1 MCAPTVPA
9 LAQVDRIV
17 TMETLVPTTPAIL
30 ARGASI
36 TPIAQVATMAMLAP
50 RAMSVQVGPA
60 WVQALRIVTME
71 IHVPMIH
78 ARRELAVF
86 TRPIQQVATM
96 VMHAHKAIPAQTE
109 AVWVD
114 PLFNARMEI
123 LAQMIAAIPEAVACF
138 HTIATGAMTGTAA
151 R

>member
-1 MCAPTVPA
+1 MCAPMVLA

-17 TMETLVPTTPAIL
+17 TMETLVPTTLAIL

-36 TPIAQVATMAMLAP
+36 PPIARVATTAMLAP
-50 RAMSVQVGPA
+50 RAMSALVGPA
-60 WVQALRIVTME
+60 WVRALRIVTMG

-78 ARRELAVF
+78 VRRELAAF
-86 TRPIQQVATM
+86 TRPIQRVATM
-96 VMHAHKAIPAQTE
+96 VMHALKPILAQTE

-123 LAQMIAAIPEAVACF
+123 LAQMIAAIPEVVACF
-138 HTIATGAMTGTAA
+138 HTIAMGAMTGTAA